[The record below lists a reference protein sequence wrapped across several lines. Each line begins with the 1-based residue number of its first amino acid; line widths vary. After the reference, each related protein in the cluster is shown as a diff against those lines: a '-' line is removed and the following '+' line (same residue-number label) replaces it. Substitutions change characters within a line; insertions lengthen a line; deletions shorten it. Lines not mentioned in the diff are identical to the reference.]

1 MNMEVKKMI
10 PKIAIDVITELLP
23 MITLFC
29 IVLFLLRFFYLKN
42 NNKEFIL
49 YKELINISFIIYI
62 LLLFELVT
70 STDFHSY
77 TNNFIP
83 FREIFRYSF
92 SSPLFYR
99 NVIGNVILFIPFG
112 YFTSYFTKVNKVSI
126 SLFITFIT
134 SISIE
139 LIQSLIGRSFDI
151 DDVLLNITGGLI
163 GYLLYKLTSKLLKKH
178 SIEIKNSILIN
189 AISIII
195 MFILIYIIFALYG
208 VRL

>member
-1 MNMEVKKMI
+1 MI

-77 TNNFIP
+77 NNNFIP

-92 SSPLFYR
+92 PVLYFIEI
-99 NVIGNVILFIPFG
+99 IGNVILFIPFG
-112 YFTSYFTKVNKVSI
+112 YFT
-126 SLFITFIT
+126 
-134 SISIE
+134 
-139 LIQSLIGRSFDI
+139 
-151 DDVLLNITGGLI
+151 
-163 GYLLYKLTSKLLKKH
+163 LTLLK
-178 SIEIKNSILIN
+178 
-189 AISIII
+189 
-195 MFILIYIIFALYG
+195 
-208 VRL
+208 

>member
-77 TNNFIP
+77 NNNFIP

-112 YFTSYFTKVNKVSI
+112 YFTST
-126 SLFITFIT
+126 
-134 SISIE
+134 
-139 LIQSLIGRSFDI
+139 
-151 DDVLLNITGGLI
+151 
-163 GYLLYKLTSKLLKKH
+163 LLK
-178 SIEIKNSILIN
+178 
-189 AISIII
+189 
-195 MFILIYIIFALYG
+195 
-208 VRL
+208 